1 MRRINIYIIAGI
13 FLILILIFSF
23 LYIFNI
29 YEVNYTVK
37 PQSLFADS
45 KSVITISSKPIN
57 AFGWKAP
64 FREAPADFKIKE
76 GKELTDILA
85 EDSRKGILILKA
97 KNKPGKIVIY
107 AKSRYALFPSSFEI
121 IIYPKS

>member
-45 KSVITISSKPIN
+45 ESVVTISSIPIN
-57 AFGWKAP
+57 AFGRKAP
-64 FREAPADFKIKE
+64 FRKAPADFIIRE
-76 GKELTDILA
+76 GKELIDIIA
-85 EDSRKGILILKA
+85 EDSSKGILILKA
-97 KNKPGKIVIY
+97 KNKSGKIVVH
-107 AKSRYALFPSSFEI
+107 AKSRYALLPSSFEI
-121 IIYPKS
+121 NIYPK